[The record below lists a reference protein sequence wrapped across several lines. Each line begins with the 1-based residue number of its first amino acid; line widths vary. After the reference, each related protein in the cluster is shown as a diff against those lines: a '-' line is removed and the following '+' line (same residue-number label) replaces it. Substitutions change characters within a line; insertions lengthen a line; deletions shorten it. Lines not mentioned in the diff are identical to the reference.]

1 MWGDATMKI
10 TEKIKTFK
18 EEHPTATK
26 IIIGTT
32 GAVVAV
38 TVICVACGTCGIKVE
53 VTTVYDRVNRVKEL
67 GYAQE
72 LKNAALGIEAKHLD
86 PSLTW
91 DKHKEI
97 CSKYL

>member
-18 EEHPTATK
+18 EERPMATK

-32 GAVVAV
+32 GAVAAVA
-38 TVICVACGTCGIKVE
+38 VICVACSTCGIKVE
-53 VTTVYDRVNRVKEL
+53 VTTVDDRVNRVKEL

-91 DKHKEI
+91 EKHKEI
-97 CSKYL
+97 CSRYL

>member
-1 MWGDATMKI
+1 MTMKI
-10 TEKIKTFK
+10 TEKIKTFE

-38 TVICVACGTCGIKVE
+38 TVICVACSTCGIKVE
-53 VTTVYDRVNRVKEL
+53 VTTVDDRVNRVNEL

-97 CSKYL
+97 CGKYL